1 MEDAL
6 EAIQATEVDARLR
19 AMVATRRPA
28 VTVAERHTVAA
39 VAADRTVVADRTA
52 AAAVDRT
59 VAEAMAAAIG
69 KQNSGRF

>member
-6 EAIQATEVDARLR
+6 EAIQATEVGARPR

-28 VTVAERHTVAA
+28 AT
-39 VAADRTVVADRTA
+39 VADRRTVASVA
-52 AAAVDRT
+52 ADRT

-69 KQNSGRF
+69 KRNSGRF

>member
-39 VAADRTVVADRTA
+39 VAADRTV
-52 AAAVDRT
+52 
-59 VAEAMAAAIG
+59 AEAMAAAIA
-69 KQNSGRF
+69 KRNSGRCPS